1 MMNRRHR
8 EDVLVRRSV
17 TVETIPTGYPV
28 ELEAGQLAQITQALG
43 SSFTLLVEGQLMR
56 LKGADADAIGKQP
69 PETIVVPA
77 DLPLDELEPLI
88 WDTLRTCYDPEI
100 PVNIVDLGLVYRL
113 DFEPSDDADKVRV
126 VIDMTLTAP
135 GCGMGEA
142 IANEVCDKVL
152 ALPKV
157 EDITVNLVFDP
168 PWTRSMMSEEAQL
181 TLGL

>member
-100 PVNIVDLGLVYRL
+100 PGNIVDMGLVYKL
-113 DFEPSDDADKVRV
+113 AFEPSDEPDKVRV

-135 GCGMGEA
+135 GCGMGES

-152 ALPKV
+152 ALPRV
-157 EDITVNLVFDP
+157 GEITVNLVFTP
-168 PWTRSMMSEEAQL
+168 PWDRSKMSEAAL
-181 TLGL
+181 LALGL